1 MEAFLLI
8 TIMAVIGSLIGGLT
22 NHLAITMLFKPYAP
36 KYLFGR
42 RLPFTPGVI
51 PRRREEASTKLGN
64 IIMGHLLTP
73 EVFIEKLQ
81 SDNTKSFLTL
91 FIDQQ
96 IETMEQEKWSVAY
109 ILERIHPTLSDK
121 ILTSLKDE
129 MRNYVYNY
137 GNSIYDAR
145 IDELIPGD
153 ARDNI
158 DEYVNN
164 AHSMIVSKALS
175 YVTSQ
180 DGYQDIYTMIDEFIE
195 NRGRLANSIKLFFT
209 KDSLTKRAQ
218 SEFVKLLEQ
227 PKMSGILQDF
237 IDKEYEGLKM
247 RQVSSFISEQDKTKV
262 LDGIGDYLESQLDLE
277 AKLNIPISDINPEL
291 FNAFKEKGK
300 FRLIDNI
307 IHYMSNNLVK
317 ILDKL
322 ELAKV
327 IKFQIDNFE
336 LSKIEELVMEVSRKE
351 LRMIT
356 LLGFVLG
363 GMIGVVQGILVSIL

>member
-164 AHSMIVSKALS
+164 AHSIIVSKALS

-247 RQVSSFISEQDKTKV
+247 RQVSSFISEQDKSKV

>member
-8 TIMAVIGSLIGGLT
+8 TIMAVIGSLIGGFT

-96 IETMEQEKWSVAY
+96 IETMEQEKWSFAY
-109 ILERIHPTLSDK
+109 ILERIHPTLSHK

-164 AHSMIVSKALS
+164 AHSIIVSKALS

-227 PKMSGILQDF
+227 PKMSSILQDF

-247 RQVSSFISEQDKTKV
+247 RQVSSFISEQDKSKV

>member
-247 RQVSSFISEQDKTKV
+247 RQVSSFISEQDKSKV

>member
-96 IETMEQEKWSVAY
+96 IETMEQEKWSFAY
-109 ILERIHPTLSDK
+109 ILERIHPTLSHK

-164 AHSMIVSKALS
+164 AHSIIVSKALS

-227 PKMSGILQDF
+227 PKMSSILQDF

-247 RQVSSFISEQDKTKV
+247 RQVSSFISEQDKSKV

-351 LRMIT
+351 LHMIT